1 MTVDVGGVSGV
12 LDLRIVAQDC
22 HVGVSSVSPDPSKVQ
37 VQAGDI

>member
-1 MTVDVGGVSGV
+1 MTVCVGGVF
-12 LDLRIVAQDC
+12 DTCIVAQDS